1 MLIDKNQ
8 VLICIMHPAKFKGI
22 QYQNRTQF
30 SEIREQKSKR
40 INLSRT
46 NFVSTQKYSDIFIYN
61 HQELF
66 VVIKKISLII
76 L

>member
-40 INLSRT
+40 INLVK
-46 NFVSTQKYSDIFIYN
+46 NKLCQYSEVLRYFYI
-61 HQELF
+61 
-66 VVIKKISLII
+66 
-76 L
+76 